1 MSSQFGFGKQLSLD
15 FDEAIERVTEALK
28 QEGFGVLSDI
38 DVAAKMKEK
47 LDKDMPRYR
56 ILGACNP
63 PLAYEAISA
72 VEDIGLL
79 LPCNVLVRENEA
91 GDVFV
96 DFMDP
101 ESVLSLVDRP
111 GIAPLATQVK
121 QRLMRV
127 LHALESDEGIDE
139 KSALA

>member
-1 MSSQFGFGKQLSLD
+1 MSSEFGFGKVVEES
-15 FDEAIERVTEALK
+15 FDEAVEKVTAELAE
-28 QEGFGVLSDI
+28 EGFGVLSDI

-63 PLAYEAISA
+63 ALAFQAISA

-79 LPCNVLVRENEA
+79 LPCNVLVREDA
-91 GDVFV
+91 DGKVHV

-101 ESVLSLVDRP
+101 VSVMGLVNDP
-111 GIAPLATQVK
+111 GVEPLANDVRG
-121 QRLMRV
+121 RLERV
-127 LHALESDEGIDE
+127 LEAL
-139 KSALA
+139 

>member
-1 MSSQFGFGKQLSLD
+1 MSSEFGFGTVVDES
-15 FDEAIERVTEALK
+15 FDDAIEKVTAELGN
-28 QEGFGVLSDI
+28 EGFGVLSDI

-63 PLAYEAISA
+63 SLAFQAISA

-79 LPCNVLVRENEA
+79 LPCNVLVREDA
-91 GDVFV
+91 DGQVHV

-101 ESVLSLVDRP
+101 VSVMSLVNDP
-111 GIAPLATQVK
+111 GVEPLASDVRG
-121 QRLMRV
+121 RLERV
-127 LHALESDEGIDE
+127 LAAL
-139 KSALA
+139 

>member
-1 MSSQFGFGKQLSLD
+1 MSSEFGFGKVVD
-15 FDEAIERVTEALK
+15 EPFDAAIEKVTAELTN
-28 QEGFGVLSDI
+28 EGFGVLSDI

-63 PLAYEAISA
+63 ALAYQAISA

-79 LPCNVLVRENEA
+79 LPCNVLVREDGE
-91 GDVFV
+91 GQVHV

-101 ESVLSLVDRP
+101 VSVMSLVNDP
-111 GIAPLATQVK
+111 GVEPLANDVRT
-121 QRLMRV
+121 RLERV
-127 LHALESDEGIDE
+127 LEAL
-139 KSALA
+139 

>member
-1 MSSQFGFGKQLSLD
+1 MSFGFGKAVDLD
-15 FDEAIERVTEALK
+15 FDDAIDRVVDVLQT
-28 QEGFGVLSDI
+28 EGFGVLSDI

-63 PLAYEAISA
+63 GLAYEAISA

-79 LPCNVLVRENEA
+79 LPCNVLVREDHQ
-91 GDVFV
+91 GKVHV

-101 ESVLSLVDRP
+101 ASVLSLVDHP
-111 GIAPLATQVK
+111 GVEPLAAAVK
-121 QRLMRV
+121 EKLQRACD
-127 LHALESDEGIDE
+127 AL
-139 KSALA
+139 

>member
-1 MSSQFGFGKQLSLD
+1 MSSEFGFGKVVDES
-15 FDEAIERVTEALK
+15 FDAAIEKVTAELTN
-28 QEGFGVLSDI
+28 EGFGVLSDI

-63 PLAYEAISA
+63 ALAYQAISA

-79 LPCNVLVRENEA
+79 LPCNVLVREDGE
-91 GDVFV
+91 GQVHV

-101 ESVLSLVDRP
+101 VSVMSLVNDP
-111 GIAPLATQVK
+111 GVEPLANDVRT
-121 QRLMRV
+121 RLERV
-127 LHALESDEGIDE
+127 LEAL
-139 KSALA
+139 